1 METLLA
7 DYTMKDQI
15 LSFCK
20 QRKTLARE
28 VWLWKE
34 LTIKDEHNGA
44 SVCLCL
50 CFLII
55 IDHHIYNVTKKIE
68 LNF

>member
-44 SVCLCL
+44 SVFVYVFLL
-50 CFLII
+50 LLII
-55 IDHHIYNVTKKIE
+55 TFTMLQKK
-68 LNF
+68 LN

>member
-7 DYTMKDQI
+7 DYTLKDQI
-15 LSFCK
+15 LIFCK

-34 LTIKDEHNGA
+34 LNIKDEHNGA
-44 SVCLCL
+44 SVYVYVYVFLL
-50 CFLII
+50 LLII
-55 IDHHIYNVTKKIE
+55 TFTMLQKK
-68 LNF
+68 LN

>member
-34 LTIKDEHNGA
+34 LNIKDEHNGA
-44 SVCLCL
+44 SVYVYVYVYVFLL
-50 CFLII
+50 LLII
-55 IDHHIYNVTKKIE
+55 TFTMLQKK
-68 LNF
+68 LN

>member
-34 LTIKDEHNGA
+34 LNIKDEHNGA
-44 SVCLCL
+44 SVYVYVFLL
-50 CFLII
+50 LLII
-55 IDHHIYNVTKKIE
+55 TFTVLQKKIE

>member
-7 DYTMKDQI
+7 DYTLKDQI
-15 LSFCK
+15 LIFCK

-28 VWLWKE
+28 VWLWKL
-34 LTIKDEHNGA
+34 LTIKDENNDA
-44 SVCLCL
+44 AVYVYVLPLSL
-50 CFLII
+50 LII
-55 IDHHIYNVTKKIE
+55 TFTIFAKKIE

>member
-34 LTIKDEHNGA
+34 LNIKDEHNGA
-44 SVCLCL
+44 SVYVYVFLL
-50 CFLII
+50 LLII
-55 IDHHIYNVTKKIE
+55 TFTVLQKK
-68 LNF
+68 LN